1 MQTLPS
7 TEPGS
12 VQATGL
18 QNVFFVLGMPPGQ
31 GVGGGPPAKQRTGC
45 VSGVEGTL
53 RGCHQPDPH
62 S

>member
-18 QNVFFVLGMPPGQ
+18 HKVFFVPLMPPEKD
-31 GVGGGPPAKQRTGC
+31 VGGSPPVQGWSLTTEA
-45 VSGVEGTL
+45 
-53 RGCHQPDPH
+53 
-62 S
+62 

>member
-31 GVGGGPPAKQRTGC
+31 GVGGGPPSPGL
-45 VSGVEGTL
+45 VSDHRCQAADWLWVGG
-53 RGCHQPDPH
+53 
-62 S
+62 